1 MLPVWLASVLL
12 LLRGRGEKRVMSDSG
27 GGADALS
34 TKVKR
39 VRGNGG

>member
-12 LLRGRGEKRVMSDSG
+12 LLRGHGEKRVVSDS